1 MINLLKPFHLKK
13 NIKFS
18 YFPTIQTCIVDS
30 LTLDRTS
37 LTIQMIKDAFE
48 HPNDP
53 NEELNKLLITLD
65 STLPQL
71 HALDDQNLLARFAKL
86 DFDDLLTIAE
96 VDSRFQQLIQTHIIV
111 DRYHLNK
118 HPLSIFLGWNIF
130 ITSDSPLANDYNT
143 TLRILRTFGDSFKQI
158 SVHFVTYKHQETLA
172 IFDHINTYCTNAEQ
186 EIVLYNVDERVLMGL
201 QQSFRQAN
209 SVIVKGLDSLIDL
222 NDMFPRM
229 ARFEL
234 NIYKQPEFNFLD
246 DYFLRLKHFELNMLH
261 GQHGDFDL
269 KPFFQWNRRLEGLS
283 LRNVGDFELLRFVNE
298 VSQCLEDLTIE
309 NRMINLIDTT
319 NNENIR
325 FEKVTTFKLA
335 LVDDDDEQ
343 SHRRVPSIEFDRL
356 ESFELSSIDSAS
368 VDDMIDYIIRNNAL
382 NRVSIENGELS
393 MGQLMRL
400 VQELPELTE
409 LKVELNRHMIG
420 NDLKAFLAHIQ
431 RSNVDKITISID
443 RYGVDKNVVR
453 DIFASEWTF
462 KNEHKWGLRRFMS
475 FDKA

>member
-1 MINLLKPFHLKK
+1 
-13 NIKFS
+13 
-18 YFPTIQTCIVDS
+18 
-30 LTLDRTS
+30 
-37 LTIQMIKDAFE
+37 
-48 HPNDP
+48 
-53 NEELNKLLITLD
+53 
-65 STLPQL
+65 
-71 HALDDQNLLARFAKL
+71 
-86 DFDDLLTIAE
+86 
-96 VDSRFQQLIQTHIIV
+96 
-111 DRYHLNK
+111 
-118 HPLSIFLGWNIF
+118 
-130 ITSDSPLANDYNT
+130 
-143 TLRILRTFGDSFKQI
+143 
-158 SVHFVTYKHQETLA
+158 
-172 IFDHINTYCTNAEQ
+172 
-186 EIVLYNVDERVLMGL
+186 
-201 QQSFRQAN
+201 
-209 SVIVKGLDSLIDL
+209 
-222 NDMFPRM
+222 
-229 ARFEL
+229 
-234 NIYKQPEFNFLD
+234 
-246 DYFLRLKHFELNMLH
+246 MLH